1 MDVVTTYAHAA
12 RAFTDLVGRIPAGR
26 LDGPGLGDWDLRAL
40 TGHTS
45 RSLTTVIT
53 YLDTP
58 AASVDID
65 GPVQYYRM
73 VAEVASAEGTAAVLE
88 RGRVAGAGLG
98 EDPARAVARLAE
110 DALDKLAGRDDEV
123 IAVLGGAGMRI
134 SGYLP
139 TRVFELTVH
148 GFDIAAAAG
157 VPFTPA
163 PDAVRESTLLA
174 AEIAVALAHGPAV
187 LLALT
192 GRVALPDGFS
202 VTA

>member
-40 TGHTS
+40 IGHTS

-58 AASVDID
+58 AAGVDID
-65 GPVQYYRM
+65 GPAQYYRM
-73 VAEVASAEGTAAVLE
+73 AAQFAAAEGAAGVLE

-98 EDPARAVARLAE
+98 QDPARAVAGLTE
-110 DALDKLAGRDDEV
+110 DALEKLAGRGDDV
-123 IAVLGGAGMRI
+123 IAVLGGAGMRL

-139 TRVFELTVH
+139 TRAFELTVH
-148 GFDIAAAAG
+148 GFDIAGAAG

-174 AEIAVALAHGPAV
+174 AEIAVALDRGPAV

-192 GRVALPDGFS
+192 GRAALPDGFS

>member
-12 RAFTDLVGRIPAGR
+12 RAFTDLVGRVPAGR

-40 TGHTS
+40 IGHTS

-53 YLDTP
+53 YLDIP
-58 AASVDID
+58 ASTVDID
-65 GPVQYYRM
+65 GPAQYYRM
-73 VAEVASAEGTAAVLE
+73 AAQFATAEGAAAVLE
-88 RGRVAGAGLG
+88 RGRAAGAGLG
-98 EDPARAVARLAE
+98 EDPAHAVAGLTTE
-110 DALDKLAGRDDEV
+110 ALDKLAGRGDDV
-123 IAVLGGAGMRI
+123 IAVLGGAGMRL

-157 VPFTPA
+157 VQFTPA
-163 PDAVRESTLLA
+163 PDAVRASALLA
-174 AEIAVALAHGPAV
+174 AEIAVALDHGPAV
-187 LLALT
+187 LVALT
-192 GRVALPDGFS
+192 GRAALPDGFS